1 MISKDS
7 LDKFKSIYKAEFGV
21 DLSDA
26 DALEQATRLLNLCR
40 VVMQPMPKA
49 MEPRY
54 KEILEDTEKV
64 RSLRQ

>member
-1 MISKDS
+1 MIEKNS
-7 LDKFKSIYKAEFGV
+7 LDKFKAIYKAEFGT

-26 DALEQATRLLNLCR
+26 EAMEQATRLLNLCR
-40 VVMQPMPKA
+40 VVLQPMPKT

-64 RSLRQ
+64 RSLGQ